1 MLNPVVGEISDVLA
15 PVQLRTQP
23 LYFDGCFG
31 WLHDRADRSDG
42 GVAVIMCSGLKEDK
56 VTGHRS
62 FRLLAD
68 DFATRGYPTLRFD
81 YRGTGDS
88 RDTGMAEPW
97 TEWQR
102 NIHAAAC
109 HLRRHVGAQRI
120 VLCGL
125 RLGATLAALVAQAR
139 DDVAGLILLA
149 PVMRGRTYIR
159 QVSVAA
165 SCGPGLVPEGGLM
178 LEDLWLPAATVETIS
193 RVDLRTVRLCTVR
206 RVLVHAQEA
215 SPVLSECAA
224 SWTEQG
230 AETEIR
236 DFRGLDALLRPA
248 FMSHEEQVQ
257 TSRIS
262 EWLSAR
268 LPPCPGTLSAP
279 APAWD
284 AELELKDC
292 VESPLRFGAGKHLFG
307 MLCRPAQEKTADFV
321 AVIANSSGDPHYGFA
336 RAGTDLARRLASAG
350 LPTLRLDFDGL
361 GDSGVAGGPASHV
374 FETDRRQDIAA
385 AVDALAEL
393 GFRRFALQG
402 LCSGAYHAL
411 QAALVEPRID
421 RLLLIN
427 LPLFQWR
434 DGDAVELLGV
444 ATESRATVVRKI
456 LRNANPRLLLRALLG
471 PGEAARKPQWFAQR
485 AKAAGQRIAGLSQS
499 SPAFAR
505 KSLKR
510 LARRTRTLLL
520 YGEGDSGL
528 KVLGHAF
535 RRSQPPGA
543 TIRIVAG
550 LDHALATSE
559 MRRLAVAQI
568 VEFLG
573 QDAESRPAHWP
584 GAAASEQ
591 PRPDTEGGAWHGASY
606 RTRPATEEA
615 CPP

>member
-1 MLNPVVGEISDVLA
+1 
-15 PVQLRTQP
+15 
-23 LYFDGCFG
+23 
-31 WLHDRADRSDG
+31 
-42 GVAVIMCSGLKEDK
+42 
-56 VTGHRS
+56 
-62 FRLLAD
+62 
-68 DFATRGYPTLRFD
+68 
-81 YRGTGDS
+81 
-88 RDTGMAEPW
+88 
-97 TEWQR
+97 
-102 NIHAAAC
+102 
-109 HLRRHVGAQRI
+109 
-120 VLCGL
+120 
-125 RLGATLAALVAQAR
+125 
-139 DDVAGLILLA
+139 
-149 PVMRGRTYIR
+149 
-159 QVSVAA
+159 
-165 SCGPGLVPEGGLM
+165 
-178 LEDLWLPAATVETIS
+178 
-193 RVDLRTVRLCTVR
+193 
-206 RVLVHAQEA
+206 LVHAQEA

-411 QAALVEPRID
+411 QAALAEPRID